1 LAAKTQKIQVRT
13 EMHTRVSE
21 IPPKKSGSNF
31 SELEV
36 ARLPGLLKA
45 INATHDPS
53 DRGTIDWPLAG
64 IGVKAKDEWLEVK
77 KTNRK

>member
-1 LAAKTQKIQVRT
+1 
-13 EMHTRVSE
+13 
-21 IPPKKSGSNF
+21 
-31 SELEV
+31 
-36 ARLPGLLKA
+36 LKA

-77 KTNRK
+77 KQTENKKEKGYRTNRPKTSLSCGS